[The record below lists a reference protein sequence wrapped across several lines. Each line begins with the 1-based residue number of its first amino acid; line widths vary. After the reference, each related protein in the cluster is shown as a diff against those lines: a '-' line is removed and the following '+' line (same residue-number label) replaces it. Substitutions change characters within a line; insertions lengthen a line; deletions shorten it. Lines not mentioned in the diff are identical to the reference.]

1 MFTCNFHFCLDINHS
16 FYRLFLYLN
25 VVMFLKIKMIE
36 LIKNLMYKLEIYYS
50 CTDSI
55 HFLFSLRFLASFISL
70 LRKGGVCLYIEKF
83 NIVRFDWRIKIT
95 VNINSEVAYCNMIT
109 LLLRRLIEC
118 MLLNILIE
126 IIINLIILKLKRCKS
141 VVYIMCR
148 CDV

>member
-1 MFTCNFHFCLDINHS
+1 
-16 FYRLFLYLN
+16 
-25 VVMFLKIKMIE
+25 
-36 LIKNLMYKLEIYYS
+36 MYKLEIYYS

-55 HFLFSLRFLASFISL
+55 HFLFSLRFFGQFYILIKERGS
-70 LRKGGVCLYIEKF
+70 LYIEKF

-109 LLLRRLIEC
+109 LLLGRLIEC